1 MLPHF
6 VDFINPVTDERFIV
20 AFRQLDG
27 EKLIQKYYPQ
37 LHFVLFSIPN
47 DNFTKVADFIIKK
60 IGVKAL
66 KVRLRTNM
74 FMSIRMNIK
83 TNIFAIREL
92 SNYM

>member
-1 MLPHF
+1 M
-6 VDFINPVTDERFIV
+6 
-20 AFRQLDG
+20 
-27 EKLIQKYYPQ
+27 
-37 LHFVLFSIPN
+37 LFSIPN